1 MMRYY
6 TYLNVKYGY
15 LTKNGL
21 EKQLRDALRKLE
33 EIENPATQAEQQVY
47 TLEDHLYLARNDLGK
62 WMEAKDHAIQ
72 QWKRKLA
79 QQQDVAIQQI
89 EQMQELEDYIRI
101 QEDYFA
107 ERMSESILH
116 AIVAQKEH
124 NHGKERLQVE
134 NENLINI
141 FAEIEV
147 KYE

>member
-1 MMRYY
+1 MCSS
-6 TYLNVKYGY
+6 
-15 LTKNGL
+15 
-21 EKQLRDALRKLE
+21 
-33 EIENPATQAEQQVY
+33 
-47 TLEDHLYLARNDLGK
+47 DL
-62 WMEAKDHAIQ
+62 
-72 QWKRKLA
+72 
-79 QQQDVAIQQI
+79 
-89 EQMQELEDYIRI
+89 I

-147 KYE
+147 KYEQKRLSLLVAKANVMLVQETTKHTISDLRRELATTQYTTSMGTKKVWVIL